1 MICGERMSNQ
11 DFTASLIN
19 ALNKEHGSQIA
30 YNLSQD
36 ISPTHVEKWIS
47 TGSKLL
53 DYICSNRRGGG
64 LPEGRIVEIFGPPSI
79 GKSHIATQIA
89 RTTQKMGGIVVYID
103 TENATS
109 VENLGMLG
117 VDVSKRFV
125 YVDTHCTEEVLS
137 IAEAT
142 IMKAKAMDK
151 DVPITIVWDSV
162 AASSPKAELLGDYD
176 KESIGLQ
183 ARAVSK
189 GMRKITGV
197 IANQNVLFVILNQTR
212 TKIGVMYGDPDT
224 TPGGK
229 AIPFHA
235 SIRIKL
241 GAGQQIK
248 NGDDV
253 IGIHVSAK
261 TIKNKVAP
269 PFRKINF
276 EIHFGVGIKE
286 HEQVF
291 DLLRKHGPEVIG
303 GKEVSLSGAG
313 SWKCL
318 TITDTETGEIL
329 VEKKFHKPKFNEIMR
344 NPEYASYIDDLLEVA
359 MVKKFNQG
367 DLEINPDS
375 YEEMR
380 SLADAMSES
389 EFEATD

>member
-1 MICGERMSNQ
+1 MSNQ
-11 DFTASLIN
+11 DFTVNLIN

-64 LPEGRIVEIFGPPSI
+64 LPEGRIIEIFGPPSI

-183 ARAVSK
+183 ARAISK

-235 SIRIKL
+235 STRIRLKNM
-241 GAGQQIK
+241 GQIK
-248 NGDDV
+248 DTKKNTIGIKIRAQVIKNRLGPPLRSAEFPLYFDKGIDDFGSWLTVMKDHKLVKQAGAWYTFVDQDGKEHKFQSKDFGALLSDVDTQKYIYDSICEKVILKYDSGQLGIDDV
-253 IGIHVSAK
+253 
-261 TIKNKVAP
+261 T
-269 PFRKINF
+269 
-276 EIHFGVGIKE
+276 
-286 HEQVF
+286 
-291 DLLRKHGPEVIG
+291 
-303 GKEVSLSGAG
+303 
-313 SWKCL
+313 
-318 TITDTETGEIL
+318 TDDE
-329 VEKKFHKPKFNEIMR
+329 F
-344 NPEYASYIDDLLEVA
+344 
-359 MVKKFNQG
+359 
-367 DLEINPDS
+367 
-375 YEEMR
+375 
-380 SLADAMSES
+380 ADE
-389 EFEATD
+389 